1 MDKEKLVQSLSSN
14 TKKKHSIIGISLFI
28 LIFLYLLFSDYGLI
42 KRFSLIYEKSEI
54 KERISTNLEEI
65 EDLKEQRKKPLT
77 DTTEIERTARE
88 KYGYVRKNEHIYV
101 IKENE

>member
-1 MDKEKLVQSLSSN
+1 
-14 TKKKHSIIGISLFI
+14 
-28 LIFLYLLFSDYGLI
+28 
-42 KRFSLIYEKSEI
+42 
-54 KERISTNLEEI
+54 
-65 EDLKEQRKKPLT
+65 LKEQRKKLLT